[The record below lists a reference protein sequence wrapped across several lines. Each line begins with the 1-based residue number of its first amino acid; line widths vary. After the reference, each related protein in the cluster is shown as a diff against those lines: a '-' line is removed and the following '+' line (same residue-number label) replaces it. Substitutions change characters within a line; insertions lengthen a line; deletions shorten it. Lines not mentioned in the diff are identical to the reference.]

1 MSERR
6 ILVLSEADVAAV
18 LPMPDVIEAV
28 ERGLRAQA
36 QDKVV
41 QPVRVAIRN
50 SAGFFGSMPCS
61 IDGIGL
67 GAKLV
72 TFFPDNAKHGLHTHN
87 AIVALLD
94 PQTGVPSALLDG
106 RLITEMRT
114 AATSA
119 IATKALARD
128 DASIAAMIGTG
139 VQARSHIQ
147 ALQTIGML
155 RELRVW
161 GRTPENATRLADWA
175 TGLGIKS
182 SVAPTIKEA
191 CSGAHVICT
200 VTPSAIPIVEETDV
214 DPGTHVN
221 AVGSSAPSM
230 QELAP
235 ALVGKARLFVDTV
248 EGAKVESGDILAA
261 IREGKLPAEP
271 ELTRLCDVVVQPS
284 SGRRSADEITI
295 FKSLGMALEDVACAA
310 VAVDRARS
318 GNVGTELA
326 I

>member
-6 ILVLSEADVAAV
+6 ILVLSETDVAAV

-28 ERGLRAQA
+28 DRGLRAQA

-41 QPVRVAIRN
+41 QPVRVVVRS
-50 SAGFFGSMPCS
+50 SAGMFGSMPCS
-61 IDGIGL
+61 IEGIGL

-72 TFFPDNAKHGLHTHN
+72 SFFPDNAKHGLHTHN
-87 AIVALLD
+87 AIIALLD
-94 PQTGVPSALLDG
+94 PMTGAPSALLDG

-119 IATKALARD
+119 IATRVLAGK
-128 DASIAAMIGTG
+128 DANVVAMIGTG
-139 VQARSHIQ
+139 VQARSHVQ

-161 GRTPENATRLADWA
+161 GRTPENAKSLAGWA
-175 TGLGIKS
+175 KGLGIES
-182 SVAPTIKEA
+182 TVASTIKDA
-191 CSGAHVICT
+191 CSGAHIICT
-200 VTPSAIPIVEETDV
+200 VTPSAIPIVEEVDV
-214 DPGTHVN
+214 DPGTHIN
-221 AVGSSAPSM
+221 AVGSSAASM
-230 QELAP
+230 QELSP

-271 ELTRLCDVVVQPS
+271 ELIRLCDVVVQPS
-284 SGRRSADEITI
+284 RGRRSADEITI

-318 GNVGTELA
+318 GRVGTELA
-326 I
+326 V